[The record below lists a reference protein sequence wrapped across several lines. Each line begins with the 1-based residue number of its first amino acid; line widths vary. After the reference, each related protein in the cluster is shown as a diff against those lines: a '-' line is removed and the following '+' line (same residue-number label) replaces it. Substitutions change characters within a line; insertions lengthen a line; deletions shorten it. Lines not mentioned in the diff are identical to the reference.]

1 MNVAAALNLNLVR
14 QHRQLERFRDMAHK
28 EVDKLV
34 DSLKE
39 DLLCEES
46 LTIRQISESFQQKK
60 QVFLGDLLEE
70 FICVHHQE
78 LFEQETASCP
88 VCKKELKKQAE
99 TPRTIETLLG
109 SCEITRPYFYCRD
122 CQHGFFPV
130 DEALELSRRKKQADL
145 QSLALEF
152 LAEMPFERAS
162 ELFQK
167 ATGISFSDHRMHD
180 LFACFADEATIED
193 IVPCCAEIDRRIEQ
207 VAGSQKRRPVLVVAT
222 DGAHSPTR
230 PAGGRDHKR
239 GPGEYREAKGFRIY
253 VLDKDDIVQ
262 IASWHQIATAQDIA
276 EDLKLV
282 AERIPTEKVRVCLI
296 GDGASWLWRAMQ
308 EAFPKARE
316 VLDYYHCSEHIHAL
330 AQLQYADEP
339 HKALLWVES
348 TMARL
353 SRKGGVSYVIGGL
366 RRMQPKN
373 ADVKELIRRTVN
385 YLDKNKGRMNY
396 RGARIG
402 GYPVGSGGIE
412 SANKFICHSRIKR
425 SGAWWLETNCN
436 SMLKLRCSLVNGT
449 FDETFSKYVTKLK
462 AKAFARNT

>member
-1 MNVAAALNLNLVR
+1 MNAAAVNLNLVR
-14 QHRQLERFRDMAHK
+14 QHRRLEHFRDMAHK

-39 DLLCEES
+39 DLLSEQS
-46 LTIRQISESFQQKK
+46 LTIRQISESFQEKK
-60 QVFLGDLLEE
+60 QGFLGELLEE
-70 FICVHHQE
+70 FIQVHHQE
-78 LFEQETASCP
+78 LFEQGTASCP
-88 VCKKELKKQAE
+88 VCGKELKKQAD

-109 SCEITRPYFYCRD
+109 ASRISRPYFYCRD
-122 CQHGFFPV
+122 CREGFFPV
-130 DEALELSRRKKQADL
+130 DEALELSKRKKQPDL

-180 LFACFADEATIED
+180 LFACFAEEATIED
-193 IVPCCAEIDRRIEQ
+193 IVPSCAEIERRIAQ
-207 VAGSQKRRPVLVVAT
+207 ASGSQKRRPVLVVAT
-222 DGAHSPTR
+222 DGAHTPTR
-230 PAGGRDHKR
+230 AAGGRDGKR
-239 GPGEYREAKGFRIY
+239 GPGQYREAKGFRIY
-253 VLDKDDIVQ
+253 LLDKDDIVQ
-262 IASWHQIATAQDIA
+262 IASWHQIATAQEISK
-276 EDLKLV
+276 DLKIV

-308 EAFPKARE
+308 EAFPGARE
-316 VLDYYHCSEHIHAL
+316 VLDYYHCSQHIHAV
-330 AQLQYADEP
+330 AQLQYAEEP

-348 TMARL
+348 AMARL
-353 SRKGGVSYVIGGL
+353 SYKGGVSHVIGGL

-373 ADVKELIRRTVN
+373 AEVKELIRKTVN
-385 YLDKNKGRMNY
+385 YLDKNKKRMNY

-402 GYPVGSGGIE
+402 GYPFGSGGIE

-449 FDETFSKYVTKLK
+449 FDETFSQYVTRQK
-462 AKAFARNT
+462 AKAFARST

>member
-1 MNVAAALNLNLVR
+1 MNAAPALDLNLVR

-39 DLLCEES
+39 DLLCEQPLSIGE
-46 LTIRQISESFQQKK
+46 ISQSFQEKK
-60 QVFLGDLLEE
+60 QSFLGDLLED
-70 FICVHHQE
+70 FIRVHHQE
-78 LFEQETASCP
+78 LFEQEIASCP
-88 VCKKELKKQAE
+88 LCGKQVKRHAD

-109 SCEITRPYFYCRD
+109 ASTISRPYFYCRD
-122 CQHGFFPV
+122 CRHGFFPV
-130 DEALELSRRKKQADL
+130 DEALELSRRKKQTDL

-162 ELFQK
+162 ELFEK

-180 LFACFADEATIED
+180 LFASFADEATIED
-193 IVPCCAEIDRRIEQ
+193 IVPSSAEIDRRIKQ
-207 VAGSQKRRPVLVVAT
+207 VAASQKRRPVLVVAT
-222 DGAHSPTR
+222 DGAHTPTR
-230 PAGGRDHKR
+230 PAGGRDRKR

-253 VLDKDDIVQ
+253 LLEKDDIVQ
-262 IASWHQIATAQDIA
+262 IASWHQIAAAEQIA
-276 EDLKLV
+276 KDLKLV
-282 AERIPTEKVRVCLI
+282 AERIPTDKVRVCLI
-296 GDGASWLWRAMQ
+296 GDGAAWLWRAMQ
-308 EAFPKARE
+308 EAFPGARE

-330 AQLQYADEP
+330 AQAQYADEP

-353 SRKGGVSYVIGGL
+353 SQKDGVRHVIGGL
-366 RRMQPKN
+366 KRMQPKN
-373 ADVKELIRRTVN
+373 ADVKELIRKTGN
-385 YLDKNKGRMNY
+385 YLENNKNRMNY

-412 SANKFICHSRIKR
+412 SANKFICHTRIKR
-425 SGAWWLETNCN
+425 SGAWWLEPNCN

-449 FDETFSKYVTKLK
+449 FEKTFSKHVSREK
-462 AKAFARNT
+462 AKRSARNT